1 MLRKLF
7 EQRFPAAVLAGQ
19 NLSRQRARAALA
31 ALGIVIGVFAVV
43 TLGTLGTAL
52 QVAATAELGGFGNQ
66 VIISPSEESP
76 NEVLN
81 SRDIQAIERAA
92 AGRGTVIPLQTTG
105 ATARNGEAQTATQV
119 YGTTTPKTLFNADDS
134 IPEFHRQG
142 AIVGAEVAS
151 SLDVQQGSQVQ
162 VGPQSYRV
170 IAILEAETG
179 ISPIQGNSAIILPP
193 SAFTT
198 SGYSQVVIKANSG
211 GDATAV
217 ATEVRSR
224 LNGRENR
231 VSVFSLQS
239 VLTQIEEFF
248 GLLNGFLLAIASVS
262 LVVAGV
268 SIFNIMLM
276 TVSERRGE
284 IGVLRAVGI
293 HRQQVLRTLIIES
306 TLLGV
311 AGGFV
316 GACGGVI
323 TVIAVGMNTQL
334 PISAIFVP
342 LNVIIVFVGFGF
354 GVVVALIGG
363 LYPAYKAAWEPPV
376 ESLRG

>member
-1 MLRKLF
+1 MLRETL
-7 EQRFPAAVLAGQ
+7 ERRLPAAVLAGQ
-19 NLSRQRARAALA
+19 NISRQRARAALA

-52 QVAATAELGGFGNQ
+52 QVAATAELGGLGNQ
-66 VIISPSEESP
+66 VIISPAEEATIES
-76 NEVLN
+76 LN

-92 AGRGTVIPLQTTG
+92 VGRGTVIPLQTTG
-105 ATARNGEAQTATQV
+105 ATARSGESQTATQV
-119 YGTTTPKTLFNADDS
+119 YGTTTPRTLFNAGNS

-151 SLDVQQGSQVQ
+151 SLGVQQGSQVQ
-162 VGPQSYRV
+162 VGPNSYRV
-170 IAILEAETG
+170 IAILETETG

-193 SAFTT
+193 NAFTT

-211 GDATAV
+211 GDAAAI
-217 ATEVRSR
+217 ATGVRSR
-224 LNGRENR
+224 LNARQSR

-248 GLLNGFLLAIASVS
+248 ALLNGFLLAIASIS

-276 TVSERRGE
+276 TISERRGE

-293 HRQQVLRTLIIES
+293 HRQQVLRTLVIES
-306 TLLGV
+306 TLLGI
-311 AGGFV
+311 AGGLV
-316 GACGGVI
+316 GAVGGVI
-323 TVIAVGMNTQL
+323 TVIAIGMNTEL
-334 PISAIFVP
+334 PLSAIFVP
-342 LNVIIVFVGFGF
+342 MNAVIVFVGFGF
-354 GVVVALIGG
+354 GVVVALVGG

>member
-52 QVAATAELGGFGNQ
+52 QVAATAELGGLGNQ

-248 GLLNGFLLAIASVS
+248 RPLERILTRNRKRFFSCCRCV
-262 LVVAGV
+262 
-268 SIFNIMLM
+268 NI
-276 TVSERRGE
+276 
-284 IGVLRAVGI
+284 
-293 HRQQVLRTLIIES
+293 
-306 TLLGV
+306 
-311 AGGFV
+311 
-316 GACGGVI
+316 
-323 TVIAVGMNTQL
+323 
-334 PISAIFVP
+334 
-342 LNVIIVFVGFGF
+342 
-354 GVVVALIGG
+354 
-363 LYPAYKAAWEPPV
+363 
-376 ESLRG
+376 

>member
-52 QVAATAELGGFGNQ
+52 QVAATAELGGLGNQ

>member
-52 QVAATAELGGFGNQ
+52 QVAATAELGGLGNQ
-66 VIISPSEESP
+66 VIISPSEESS

-262 LVVAGV
+262 LIVAGV

-342 LNVIIVFVGFGF
+342 LNAIIVFVGFGF